1 MIPIYLLSPFKQK
14 MPGADYNHKH
24 LAGINS
30 EQVILMDIQAGKTEQ
45 IPGGNNQCEM
55 SIFFFSFWQNEK

>member
-1 MIPIYLLSPFKQK
+1 
-14 MPGADYNHKH
+14 
-24 LAGINS
+24 
-30 EQVILMDIQAGKTEQ
+30 MDIQAGKTEQ